1 MQRCPYLHEM
11 RERLLDQPRETLQL
25 ENMERANLLDN
36 RQSATES
43 HQVGTVVKLQ
53 GDGYHTSPAHQRTP
67 LVPHD
72 LGEDF
77 NLDFDDDFPID
88 ARRPKNANSPDYNVN
103 ELGDVGIIG
112 ALPYITDFF
121 RVGQLSGCGLLVYF
135 FHRLPVSFPIH
146 VHVIQCTATQL
157 LATRDA
163 VFTIVPVTDQC
174 NPFFAEPYTLM
185 TRHIGTHVHREK
197 DHPASKTETDTE
209 TETMG
214 GGEVKVATVD
224 VEGGDNM
231 ATLPVSRSHTAGS
244 TDSAEKNNAANK
256 EMELK
261 NVMPQPLQRTSL
273 FIVTSLVYAILLIV
287 VCIAYV
293 ISDVTTHRLPVL
305 YYETFFTY
313 LYGTSI
319 LFLLYVF
326 CFLLQE
332 SSCCNGGNGGS
343 KPKPQPKEKKAKKT
357 KNADPADSKDAK
369 GSKDSGKAGK
379 GAAYQEAPVDAEVAV
394 TPKNVRKRKTT
405 HSDLTHG
412 SFFLRVGAI
421 AFGLGAMIY
430 IGLEFGSFF
439 EIPFDSPCHHILIGV
454 NPLLQMIFT
463 FMQMYFIFMNARLN
477 IHRFKVIA
485 RFGLMHVVATNI
497 CVWIRTLVKESLL
510 EITIY
515 HQKREADPEASSI
528 AHSIRQHALRH
539 AGTVLRT
546 HTGPNSEFEVLDGE
560 DVLPKNVYKSDNVLS
575 KLVRN
580 TVDGISKSL
589 GMGGGGG
596 GDVTSS
602 TTSMPITTTSAT
614 MRAAYTTPG
623 YQWHSTTMAR
633 KLKKFITSTTAA
645 TSTMGSSSTTTS
657 TSTTSTASSMPSF
670 NSDLSSSTTTS
681 ETPFNS
687 LQRILSSAAPSLTPI
702 DVAAPTLPAAVDG
715 GATFATATASATATS
730 GVSSFLNNL
739 AASTPS
745 TSVSELTPASSTES
759 AVNIMNNL
767 FGPGMENS
775 FQTYSDISHEESNG
789 LVAFENFES
798 LDNIYPAA
806 LSSNIG
812 TLNST
817 ACGRIDIM
825 GTIVYD
831 SAPYLY
837 PFIIEYSLIGA
848 VVLYVMWKHIGR
860 YPGRMNDEDLEH
872 RLEVMLSRRAV
883 AMAQQA
889 RSGRVDCV
897 GSSKGLF
904 FGLLLLVGAL
914 ICLILFFV
922 LVRHQ
927 KFSLLAIYLADASH
941 CILMAFAILAIII
954 GFIRVKNLKFRCEEQ
969 SSLNDILLRISAFGL
984 FTYSVFSIIAGSLK
998 VLESEPSLLVTTTGG
1013 VAVFQVIL
1021 QLLFI
1026 ADVSRRRVHLPEH
1039 DRSKPGRQ
1047 IVTFLLICN
1056 VAMFAI
1062 YTFEA
1067 QKVFANPVQLEFY
1080 GFVPWSIIQRITLPL
1095 CIFHRFHSAVTL
1107 AEIWKTTYKARLE

>member
-1 MQRCPYLHEM
+1 
-11 RERLLDQPRETLQL
+11 
-25 ENMERANLLDN
+25 
-36 RQSATES
+36 
-43 HQVGTVVKLQ
+43 
-53 GDGYHTSPAHQRTP
+53 
-67 LVPHD
+67 
-72 LGEDF
+72 
-77 NLDFDDDFPID
+77 
-88 ARRPKNANSPDYNVN
+88 
-103 ELGDVGIIG
+103 
-112 ALPYITDFF
+112 
-121 RVGQLSGCGLLVYF
+121 
-135 FHRLPVSFPIH
+135 
-146 VHVIQCTATQL
+146 
-157 LATRDA
+157 
-163 VFTIVPVTDQC
+163 
-174 NPFFAEPYTLM
+174 
-185 TRHIGTHVHREK
+185 
-197 DHPASKTETDTE
+197 
-209 TETMG
+209 MG

-343 KPKPQPKEKKAKKT
+343 KPKPQPKEKKSKKT

-369 GSKDSGKAGK
+369 GSKDSGKAAK

-515 HQKREADPEASSI
+515 HQKREADPDASSI

-546 HTGPNSEFEVLDGE
+546 HAGPNSEFEVLDGE
-560 DVLPKNVYKSDNVLS
+560 DLLPKNVYKSDNVLS

-589 GMGGGGG
+589 GMGGSSS
-596 GDVTSS
+596 DVTSTALPS
-602 TTSMPITTTSAT
+602 TILPTTTT
-614 MRAAYTTPG
+614 TTTTTRLPYTTPG

-645 TSTMGSSSTTTS
+645 TSTVGSSSSSSSSSSTAFPSTISTSTMTTS
-657 TSTTSTASSMPSF
+657 TTIASNSPSSSIPFDLSTTSES
-670 NSDLSSSTTTS
+670 
-681 ETPFNS
+681 PFS
-687 LQRILSSAAPSLTPI
+687 GLQRILSSAASAASSSSSTPI
-702 DVAAPTLPAAVDG
+702 DVADSTLPAAANADG
-715 GATFATATASATATS
+715 GAGS
-730 GVSSFLNNL
+730 VSSFLNNL
-739 AASTPS
+739 AAASTPS
-745 TSVSELTPASSTES
+745 TAATAATATAAAAVSSSTEG

-775 FQTYSDISHEESNG
+775 FQTYSDLSHDEASAGGG
-789 LVAFENFES
+789 LVAFENLES
-798 LDNIYPAA
+798 LDSIYPAA

-927 KFSLLAIYLADASH
+927 QFSLLAIYLADASH

-969 SSLNDILLRISAFGL
+969 SNLNDILLRISAFGL

>member
-1 MQRCPYLHEM
+1 MQRCPYIHEM

-36 RQSATES
+36 RQSASES
-43 HQVGTVVKLQ
+43 NQLQ

-88 ARRPKNANSPDYNVN
+88 ARRPKNAND
-103 ELGDVGIIG
+103 
-112 ALPYITDFF
+112 
-121 RVGQLSGCGLLVYF
+121 
-135 FHRLPVSFPIH
+135 
-146 VHVIQCTATQL
+146 
-157 LATRDA
+157 
-163 VFTIVPVTDQC
+163 
-174 NPFFAEPYTLM
+174 
-185 TRHIGTHVHREK
+185 K
-197 DHPASKTETDTE
+197 HPAVLT
-209 TETMG
+209 
-214 GGEVKVATVD
+214 
-224 VEGGDNM
+224 
-231 ATLPVSRSHTAGS
+231 R
-244 TDSAEKNNAANK
+244 
-256 EMELK
+256 
-261 NVMPQPLQRTSL
+261 PQQRTSL

-313 LYGTSI
+313 LYGVSI

-343 KPKPQPKEKKAKKT
+343 KPKPQPKEKKSKKA

-369 GSKDSGKAGK
+369 GSKDSGKAAK

-515 HQKREADPEASSI
+515 HQKNEPEAGASSI

-546 HTGPNSEFEVLDGE
+546 HAGPNSEFEVLDGE
-560 DVLPKNVYKSDNVLS
+560 DILPKDVYKSDNVLS

-589 GMGGGGG
+589 GMGG
-596 GDVTSS
+596 DQAIAS
-602 TTSMPITTTSAT
+602 TTGGITTTT
-614 MRAAYTTPG
+614 TTTRAPFTTPN

-633 KLKKFITSTTAA
+633 KLKKFITSATTAA
-645 TSTMGSSSTTTS
+645 TTAAGSSST
-657 TSTTSTASSMPSF
+657 A
-670 NSDLSSSTTTS
+670 SSTTISPTISSTTIPSTTISSTTITS
-681 ETPFNS
+681 SPTFSPFSPSTTTTTTAAALNLETSGSESPFGG
-687 LQRILSSAAPSLTPI
+687 LQRILSSAAPPSL
-702 DVAAPTLPAAVDG
+702 APVDG
-715 GATFATATASATATS
+715 FGSASAATPTFGS
-730 GVSSFLNNL
+730 GSGSGLGANAGSFVDSFL
-739 AASTPS
+739 ASTLS
-745 TSVSELTPASSTES
+745 PASSTEGS
-759 AVNIMNNL
+759 ASIMNNL
-767 FGPGMENS
+767 FGQGPMENS
-775 FQTYSDISHEESNG
+775 FQTYTDLGHEEATG
-789 LVAFENFES
+789 LVSFENLES

-872 RLEVMLSRRAV
+872 RLGGMLSRRAV

-927 KFSLLAIYLADASH
+927 QFSLLAIYLADASH
-941 CILMAFAILAIII
+941 CILMAFAILAIIV

-969 SSLNDILLRISAFGL
+969 SNLNDILLRISAFGL

-1067 QKVFANPVQLEFY
+1067 QKVFANPVSRYVQLEFY

>member
-1 MQRCPYLHEM
+1 MQRCPYIHEM
-11 RERLLDQPRETLQL
+11 RERLLDQPRETPQL
-25 ENMERANLLDN
+25 ENMERATLLDN
-36 RQSATES
+36 RQSASES
-43 HQVGTVVKLQ
+43 NQLQ

-88 ARRPKNANSPDYNVN
+88 ARRPKNAKVCYTFKPNPNKFSFMPAKITVQGTYETNPITGPI
-103 ELGDVGIIG
+103 ELW
-112 ALPYITDFF
+112 
-121 RVGQLSGCGLLVYF
+121 
-135 FHRLPVSFPIH
+135 
-146 VHVIQCTATQL
+146 
-157 LATRDA
+157 
-163 VFTIVPVTDQC
+163 
-174 NPFFAEPYTLM
+174 
-185 TRHIGTHVHREK
+185 
-197 DHPASKTETDTE
+197 
-209 TETMG
+209 
-214 GGEVKVATVD
+214 
-224 VEGGDNM
+224 
-231 ATLPVSRSHTAGS
+231 
-244 TDSAEKNNAANK
+244 
-256 EMELK
+256 
-261 NVMPQPLQRTSL
+261 TSL

-313 LYGTSI
+313 LYGVSI

-343 KPKPQPKEKKAKKT
+343 KPKPQPKEKKSKKA
-357 KNADPADSKDAK
+357 KNADPADSKEAK
-369 GSKDSGKAGK
+369 GSKDSGKAAK
-379 GAAYQEAPVDAEVAV
+379 GAAYQHTMAKFLEAPVDAEVAV

-515 HQKREADPEASSI
+515 HQKHEPEAGASSI

-546 HTGPNSEFEVLDGE
+546 HAGPNSEFEVLDGE
-560 DVLPKNVYKSDNVLS
+560 DLLPKDGYKGDNVLS

-580 TVDGISKSL
+580 TVNGISKSL
-589 GMGGGGG
+589 GMGG
-596 GDVTSS
+596 DQVVTSS
-602 TTSMPITTTSAT
+602 TTTTT
-614 MRAAYTTPG
+614 RAPFTTPN

-633 KLKKFITSTTAA
+633 KLKKFITSATTAA
-645 TSTMGSSSTTTS
+645 TTAAGSSSS
-657 TSTTSTASSMPSF
+657 T
-670 NSDLSSSTTTS
+670 SSTTISPTTS
-681 ETPFNS
+681 STTIPPTTSSTTISPSTTFNPFSTTAALNLETSGSDSPFGG
-687 LQRILSSAAPSLTPI
+687 LQRVLSSVAPPSL
-702 DVAAPTLPAAVDG
+702 APVDG
-715 GATFATATASATATS
+715 FGSAATPTPVS
-730 GVSSFLNNL
+730 GPGSFVDSFL
-739 AASTPS
+739 ASTLS
-745 TSVSELTPASSTES
+745 PASSTEGS
-759 AVNIMNNL
+759 ASIMNNL
-767 FGPGMENS
+767 FGQGPMENS
-775 FQTYSDISHEESNG
+775 FQTYTDLGHEEATG
-789 LVAFENFES
+789 LVSFENLES

-927 KFSLLAIYLADASH
+927 QFSLLAIYLADASH

-969 SSLNDILLRISAFGL
+969 SNLNDILLRISAFGL

>member
-1 MQRCPYLHEM
+1 
-11 RERLLDQPRETLQL
+11 
-25 ENMERANLLDN
+25 
-36 RQSATES
+36 
-43 HQVGTVVKLQ
+43 
-53 GDGYHTSPAHQRTP
+53 
-67 LVPHD
+67 
-72 LGEDF
+72 
-77 NLDFDDDFPID
+77 
-88 ARRPKNANSPDYNVN
+88 
-103 ELGDVGIIG
+103 
-112 ALPYITDFF
+112 
-121 RVGQLSGCGLLVYF
+121 
-135 FHRLPVSFPIH
+135 
-146 VHVIQCTATQL
+146 
-157 LATRDA
+157 
-163 VFTIVPVTDQC
+163 
-174 NPFFAEPYTLM
+174 
-185 TRHIGTHVHREK
+185 
-197 DHPASKTETDTE
+197 
-209 TETMG
+209 MG

-343 KPKPQPKEKKAKKT
+343 KPKPQPKEKKSKKT

-463 FMQMYFIFMNARLN
+463 FMQMYFIFMNARTRPPFQLN

-515 HQKREADPEASSI
+515 HQKREADPDASSI

-546 HTGPNSEFEVLDGE
+546 HAGPNSEFEVLDGE
-560 DVLPKNVYKSDNVLS
+560 DLLPKNVYKSDNVLS

-589 GMGGGGG
+589 GMGGSSS
-596 GDVTSS
+596 DVTSTALPS
-602 TTSMPITTTSAT
+602 TILPTTTT
-614 MRAAYTTPG
+614 TTTTTRLPYTTPG

-645 TSTMGSSSTTTS
+645 TSTVGSSSSSSSSSSTAFPSTISTSTMTTS
-657 TSTTSTASSMPSF
+657 TTIASNSPSSSIPFDLSTTSES
-670 NSDLSSSTTTS
+670 
-681 ETPFNS
+681 PFS
-687 LQRILSSAAPSLTPI
+687 GLQRILSSAASAASSSSSTPI
-702 DVAAPTLPAAVDG
+702 DVADSTLPAAANADG
-715 GATFATATASATATS
+715 GAGAGS
-730 GVSSFLNNL
+730 VSSFLNNL
-739 AASTPS
+739 AAASTPS
-745 TSVSELTPASSTES
+745 TAATAATATAAAAVSSSTEG

-775 FQTYSDISHEESNG
+775 FQTYSDLSHDEASAGGG
-789 LVAFENFES
+789 LVAFENLES
-798 LDNIYPAA
+798 LDSIYPAA

-927 KFSLLAIYLADASH
+927 QFSLLAIYLADASH

-969 SSLNDILLRISAFGL
+969 SNLNDILLRISAFGL

-1067 QKVFANPVQLEFY
+1067 QKVFANPVSRYVQLEFY

>member
-43 HQVGTVVKLQ
+43 NQVGTVVKLQ

-88 ARRPKNANSPDYNVN
+88 ARRPKNANGNHPQVLTKPQKRVCYTFKPNPNKHSFMPAKITVQGTYQTNPITGPI
-103 ELGDVGIIG
+103 ELW
-112 ALPYITDFF
+112 
-121 RVGQLSGCGLLVYF
+121 
-135 FHRLPVSFPIH
+135 
-146 VHVIQCTATQL
+146 
-157 LATRDA
+157 
-163 VFTIVPVTDQC
+163 
-174 NPFFAEPYTLM
+174 
-185 TRHIGTHVHREK
+185 
-197 DHPASKTETDTE
+197 
-209 TETMG
+209 
-214 GGEVKVATVD
+214 
-224 VEGGDNM
+224 
-231 ATLPVSRSHTAGS
+231 
-244 TDSAEKNNAANK
+244 
-256 EMELK
+256 
-261 NVMPQPLQRTSL
+261 TSL

-343 KPKPQPKEKKAKKT
+343 KPKPPAKEKKSKKT

-515 HQKREADPEASSI
+515 HQKREADPDASSI

-546 HTGPNSEFEVLDGE
+546 HSGPNTEFEVLDGE

-589 GMGGGGG
+589 GMGG
-596 GDVTSS
+596 DITSTS
-602 TTSMPITTTSAT
+602 TTSTTTT
-614 MRAAYTTPG
+614 TTRAPYTTPG

-645 TSTMGSSSTTTS
+645 TSTIGSSSSSTSTASSTTTS
-657 TSTTSTASSMPSF
+657 TTTSTTGLPFGSAATAADAAS
-670 NSDLSSSTTTS
+670 TTS

-687 LQRILSSAAPSLTPI
+687 LERILSSVAPSSQSPV
-702 DVAAPTLPAAVDG
+702 DVSASTLPA
-715 GATFATATASATATS
+715 ATS
-730 GVSSFLNNL
+730 GVSSFIDNL
-739 AASTPS
+739 VSSSTAPSPTLGAST
-745 TSVSELTPASSTES
+745 TES

-775 FQTYSDISHEESNG
+775 FQTYSDLSHEESNG
-789 LVAFENFES
+789 LIAFENLES

-860 YPGRMNDEDLEH
+860 YPGRLNDEDLEH

-927 KFSLLAIYLADASH
+927 QFSLLAIYLADASH
-941 CILMAFAILAIII
+941 CILMAFAILAIIV

-969 SSLNDILLRISAFGL
+969 SNLNDILLRISAFGL

-1067 QKVFANPVQLEFY
+1067 QKVFANPVSRYVQLDFY

>member
-1 MQRCPYLHEM
+1 MQRCPYIHEM
-11 RERLLDQPRETLQL
+11 RERLLNEQNRESLPL
-25 ENMERANLLDN
+25 EQMERANLLDN
-36 RQSATES
+36 RQSAE
-43 HQVGTVVKLQ
+43 LQ
-53 GDGYHTSPAHQRTP
+53 QLNGDGYHTSPAHQRTP
-67 LVPHD
+67 LVPRD

-77 NLDFDDDFPID
+77 NLDFDDDFPIEV
-88 ARRPKNANSPDYNVN
+88 RRPKNA
-103 ELGDVGIIG
+103 
-112 ALPYITDFF
+112 
-121 RVGQLSGCGLLVYF
+121 
-135 FHRLPVSFPIH
+135 
-146 VHVIQCTATQL
+146 
-157 LATRDA
+157 
-163 VFTIVPVTDQC
+163 
-174 NPFFAEPYTLM
+174 
-185 TRHIGTHVHREK
+185 K
-197 DHPASKTETDTE
+197 
-209 TETMG
+209 
-214 GGEVKVATVD
+214 
-224 VEGGDNM
+224 
-231 ATLPVSRSHTAGS
+231 
-244 TDSAEKNNAANK
+244 
-256 EMELK
+256 
-261 NVMPQPLQRTSL
+261 TSL
-273 FIVTSLVYAILLIV
+273 FIVTSLVYAIILIV

-305 YYETFFTY
+305 YYESFFTY
-313 LYGTSI
+313 LYGVSI

-332 SSCCNGGNGGS
+332 SSCCNGGNNQ
-343 KPKPQPKEKKAKKT
+343 PKSPKKEKKSKK
-357 KNADPADSKDAK
+357 KEKDPADSKDAK
-369 GSKDSGKAGK
+369 GSKDSGKSGK
-379 GAAYQEAPVDAEVAV
+379 PSPYQDTQVDAEVAV
-394 TPKNVRKRKTT
+394 TPKNTRKRKTT

-510 EITIY
+510 EITLY
-515 HQKREADPEASSI
+515 HQKREADPNESSI
-528 AHSIRQHALRH
+528 GQSIRQHALRH

-546 HTGPNSEFEVLDGE
+546 HYGPNEEFEVLDGE
-560 DVLPKNVYKSDNVLS
+560 DLLPKNAYTTNGAIS
-575 KLVRN
+575 KMLAK
-580 TVDGISKSL
+580 TMDGISKTL
-589 GMGGGGG
+589 GMGSNEVA
-596 GDVTSS
+596 DMVSSS
-602 TTSMPITTTSAT
+602 TTTTTT
-614 MRAAYTTPG
+614 GRPMAAAFTTPS
-623 YQWHSTTMAR
+623 YQWQSTTVAR

-645 TSTMGSSSTTTS
+645 ATMGTTPSTTTTTS
-657 TSTTSTASSMPSF
+657 TTTTSTALPVTSRLATTTTTELPF
-670 NSDLSSSTTTS
+670 NSYQHLYTTTASPAAAAAMADHLTNGVVGTGETTDNSNMASSVASFFSSLISSTPSPITSTTT
-681 ETPFNS
+681 TN
-687 LQRILSSAAPSLTPI
+687 IPI
-702 DVAAPTLPAAVDG
+702 
-715 GATFATATASATATS
+715 TASTA
-730 GVSSFLNNL
+730 SSLAAKTTENSFGLINNL
-739 AASTPS
+739 
-745 TSVSELTPASSTES
+745 
-759 AVNIMNNL
+759 
-767 FGPGMENS
+767 MENS
-775 FQTYSDISHEESNG
+775 FQTFSGISHPEAASI
-789 LVAFENFES
+789 VTFENYEN

-806 LSSNIG
+806 LSSNVG

-860 YPGRMNDEDLEH
+860 YPGRMNDDDLEH

-883 AMAQQA
+883 VMAQQA

-927 KFSLLAIYLADASH
+927 QFSLLAIYLADASH
-941 CILMAFAILAIII
+941 CVLMVFAILAIII

-969 SSLNDILLRISAFGL
+969 SNLNDILLRISAFGL
-984 FTYSVFSIIAGSLK
+984 FTYSVFSVISGSLK
-998 VLESEPSLLVTTTGG
+998 VLEHEPSLLVTTTSA
-1013 VAVFQVIL
+1013 VAVLQVIL

-1062 YTFEA
+1062 YTFDA
-1067 QKVFANPVQLEFY
+1067 QKVYANPVQLDFY
-1080 GFVPWSIIQRITLPL
+1080 GFVPWAIIQRVTLPL

>member
-1 MQRCPYLHEM
+1 MQRCPYIHEM

-36 RQSATES
+36 RQSASES
-43 HQVGTVVKLQ
+43 NQVGTVVKLQ

-88 ARRPKNANSPDYNVN
+88 ARRPKNAND
-103 ELGDVGIIG
+103 
-112 ALPYITDFF
+112 
-121 RVGQLSGCGLLVYF
+121 
-135 FHRLPVSFPIH
+135 
-146 VHVIQCTATQL
+146 
-157 LATRDA
+157 
-163 VFTIVPVTDQC
+163 
-174 NPFFAEPYTLM
+174 
-185 TRHIGTHVHREK
+185 K
-197 DHPASKTETDTE
+197 HPAVLT
-209 TETMG
+209 
-214 GGEVKVATVD
+214 
-224 VEGGDNM
+224 
-231 ATLPVSRSHTAGS
+231 R
-244 TDSAEKNNAANK
+244 
-256 EMELK
+256 
-261 NVMPQPLQRTSL
+261 PQQRTSL

-313 LYGTSI
+313 LYGVSI

-332 SSCCNGGNGGS
+332 SSCCNGGNGSS
-343 KPKPQPKEKKAKKT
+343 KPKPQPKEKKSKKA

-369 GSKDSGKAGK
+369 GSKDSGKAAK
-379 GAAYQEAPVDAEVAV
+379 GAAYQHTLAKFLEAPVDAEVAV

-515 HQKREADPEASSI
+515 HQKNEPEAGASSI

-546 HTGPNSEFEVLDGE
+546 HAGPNSEFEVLDGE
-560 DVLPKNVYKSDNVLS
+560 DILPKDVYKSDNVLS

-589 GMGGGGG
+589 GMGG
-596 GDVTSS
+596 DQALASSTTSS
-602 TTSMPITTTSAT
+602 TTTTT
-614 MRAAYTTPG
+614 RAPFTTPN

-633 KLKKFITSTTAA
+633 KLKKFITSATTAA
-645 TSTMGSSSTTTS
+645 TTAAGSSSTGSSITTISPTTS
-657 TSTTSTASSMPSF
+657 STTIPSTTISSTTI
-670 NSDLSSSTTTS
+670 SSSTTFSPFSPSTTTAAALNLETS
-681 ETPFNS
+681 GSESPFGG
-687 LQRILSSAAPSLTPI
+687 LQRILSSAAPPSL
-702 DVAAPTLPAAVDG
+702 APVDG
-715 GATFATATASATATS
+715 FGSASAATPTS
-730 GVSSFLNNL
+730 GSGAGSFVDSFL
-739 AASTPS
+739 ASTLS
-745 TSVSELTPASSTES
+745 PASSTEGS
-759 AVNIMNNL
+759 ASIMNNL
-767 FGPGMENS
+767 FGQGPMENS
-775 FQTYSDISHEESNG
+775 FQTYTDLGHEEATG
-789 LVAFENFES
+789 LVSFENLES

-927 KFSLLAIYLADASH
+927 QFSLLAIYLADASH
-941 CILMAFAILAIII
+941 CILMAFAILAIIV

-969 SSLNDILLRISAFGL
+969 SNLNDILLRISAFGL

-1067 QKVFANPVQLEFY
+1067 QKVFANPVSRYVQLEFY

>member
-1 MQRCPYLHEM
+1 MQRCPYIHEM

-36 RQSATES
+36 RQSASES
-43 HQVGTVVKLQ
+43 NQVGTVVKLQ

-88 ARRPKNANSPDYNVN
+88 ARRPKNA
-103 ELGDVGIIG
+103 
-112 ALPYITDFF
+112 
-121 RVGQLSGCGLLVYF
+121 
-135 FHRLPVSFPIH
+135 
-146 VHVIQCTATQL
+146 
-157 LATRDA
+157 
-163 VFTIVPVTDQC
+163 
-174 NPFFAEPYTLM
+174 
-185 TRHIGTHVHREK
+185 K
-197 DHPASKTETDTE
+197 
-209 TETMG
+209 
-214 GGEVKVATVD
+214 
-224 VEGGDNM
+224 
-231 ATLPVSRSHTAGS
+231 
-244 TDSAEKNNAANK
+244 
-256 EMELK
+256 
-261 NVMPQPLQRTSL
+261 TSL

-313 LYGTSI
+313 LYGVSI

-343 KPKPQPKEKKAKKT
+343 KPKPQPKEKKSKKA

-369 GSKDSGKAGK
+369 GSKDSGKAAK

-515 HQKREADPEASSI
+515 HQKNEPEAGASSI

-546 HTGPNSEFEVLDGE
+546 HAGPNSEFEVLDGE
-560 DVLPKNVYKSDNVLS
+560 DILPKDVYKSDNVLS

-589 GMGGGGG
+589 GMGG
-596 GDVTSS
+596 DQAIAS
-602 TTSMPITTTSAT
+602 TTGGITTTT
-614 MRAAYTTPG
+614 TTTRAPFTTPN

-633 KLKKFITSTTAA
+633 KLKKFITSATTAA
-645 TSTMGSSSTTTS
+645 TTAAGSSST
-657 TSTTSTASSMPSF
+657 A
-670 NSDLSSSTTTS
+670 SSTTISPTISSTTIPSTTISSTTITS
-681 ETPFNS
+681 SPTFSPFSPSTTTTTTAAALNLETSGSESPFGG
-687 LQRILSSAAPSLTPI
+687 LQRILSSAAPPSL
-702 DVAAPTLPAAVDG
+702 APVDG
-715 GATFATATASATATS
+715 FGSASAATPTFGS
-730 GVSSFLNNL
+730 GSGSGLGANAGSFVDSFL
-739 AASTPS
+739 ASTLS
-745 TSVSELTPASSTES
+745 PASSTEGS
-759 AVNIMNNL
+759 ASIMNNL
-767 FGPGMENS
+767 FGQGPMENS
-775 FQTYSDISHEESNG
+775 FQTYTDLGHEEATG
-789 LVAFENFES
+789 LVSFENLES

-872 RLEVMLSRRAV
+872 RLGGMLSRRAV

-927 KFSLLAIYLADASH
+927 QFSLLAIYLADASH
-941 CILMAFAILAIII
+941 CILMAFAILAIIV

-969 SSLNDILLRISAFGL
+969 SNLNDILLRISAFGL

-1067 QKVFANPVQLEFY
+1067 QKVFANPVSRYVQLEFY

>member
-1 MQRCPYLHEM
+1 MQRCPYIHEM
-11 RERLLDQPRETLQL
+11 RERLLNEQPRESVPLQQ
-25 ENMERANLLDN
+25 MERANLLDN
-36 RQSATES
+36 RQSADS
-43 HQVGTVVKLQ
+43 NQLHA
-53 GDGYHTSPAHQRTP
+53 DGYHTSPAHQRTP
-67 LVPHD
+67 LVPRD

-88 ARRPKNANSPDYNVN
+88 ARRPKNAKNHSSN
-103 ELGDVGIIG
+103 
-112 ALPYITDFF
+112 ALDHVSIT
-121 RVGQLSGCGLLVYF
+121 S
-135 FHRLPVSFPIH
+135 
-146 VHVIQCTATQL
+146 
-157 LATRDA
+157 
-163 VFTIVPVTDQC
+163 
-174 NPFFAEPYTLM
+174 
-185 TRHIGTHVHREK
+185 
-197 DHPASKTETDTE
+197 
-209 TETMG
+209 
-214 GGEVKVATVD
+214 VK
-224 VEGGDNM
+224 
-231 ATLPVSRSHTAGS
+231 
-244 TDSAEKNNAANK
+244 
-256 EMELK
+256 
-261 NVMPQPLQRTSL
+261 RTSL
-273 FIVTSLVYAILLIV
+273 FIVTSLVYAIILIV

-313 LYGTSI
+313 LYGVSI

-332 SSCCNGGNGGS
+332 SSCCNGGS
-343 KPKPQPKEKKAKKT
+343 KPKPPPKEKKSKK
-357 KNADPADSKDAK
+357 KVPDPADSKDAK
-369 GSKDSGKAGK
+369 GSKDSGKSGK
-379 GAAYQEAPVDAEVAV
+379 PSPYQERYPVKKRDLVRQSLSLQDSQAEAEVAV
-394 TPKNVRKRKTT
+394 TTKNVRKRKTT
-405 HSDLTHG
+405 HSDPTHG

-421 AFGLGAMIY
+421 AFGLGGMIY

-510 EITIY
+510 EITLY
-515 HQKREADPEASSI
+515 HQRGEPDPEASSI
-528 AHSIRQHALRH
+528 AKSIRQHALRH

-546 HTGPNSEFEVLDGE
+546 HAGPNEEFEVLDGE
-560 DVLPKNVYKSDNVLS
+560 DLLPANAYKTDNVLS
-575 KLVRN
+575 KLVRK

-589 GMGGGGG
+589 GMGAAAGANANAAL
-596 GDVTSS
+596 TTLLTS
-602 TTSMPITTTSAT
+602 TTKPLTSTTTT
-614 MRAAYTTPG
+614 TTTTTTPRPFFTTPPS
-623 YQWHSTTMAR
+623 YQWQSTTMAR

-645 TSTMGSSSTTTS
+645 TTTTLGTTPTTPSTTTML
-657 TSTTSTASSMPSF
+657 ASSPI
-670 NSDLSSSTTTS
+670 TTTTTTTTTT
-681 ETPFNS
+681 EIPFRQHFEHS
-687 LQRILSSAAPSLTPI
+687 AFTTAAPSVATDYLTSTH
-702 DVAAPTLPAAVDG
+702 VSAADLAST
-715 GATFATATASATATS
+715 TAESMSTGFGTGIASFFS
-730 GVSSFLNNL
+730 NLVS
-739 AASTPS
+739 STPS
-745 TSVSELTPASSTES
+745 TAVTTSTPSTTTEN
-759 AVNIMNNL
+759 ALNVMTNL
-767 FGPGMENS
+767 LGPGMNN
-775 FQTYSDISHEESNG
+775 FQTYSEISHPESTGVVSFDN
-789 LVAFENFES
+789 LES

-817 ACGRIDIM
+817 ACGRVDIM

-831 SAPYLY
+831 SAPFLY

-883 AMAQQA
+883 AMAHQA

-927 KFSLLAIYLADASH
+927 QFSLLAIYLADASH
-941 CILMAFAILAIII
+941 CILMAFAVLAIII

-969 SSLNDILLRISAFGL
+969 SNLNDILLRISAFGL
-984 FTYSVFSIIAGSLK
+984 FTYSIFGVIAGSLK
-998 VLESEPSLLVTTTGG
+998 AFESEPNLLVMTTSG

-1067 QKVFANPVQLEFY
+1067 QKVFANPVSRYVQLDFY
-1080 GFVPWSIIQRITLPL
+1080 GFVPWSIIQRVTLPL
-1095 CIFHRFHSAVTL
+1095 CIFHRFHSAVAL

>member
-1 MQRCPYLHEM
+1 MQRCPYIHEM

-36 RQSATES
+36 RQSASES
-43 HQVGTVVKLQ
+43 NQLQ

-88 ARRPKNANSPDYNVN
+88 ARRPKNA
-103 ELGDVGIIG
+103 
-112 ALPYITDFF
+112 
-121 RVGQLSGCGLLVYF
+121 
-135 FHRLPVSFPIH
+135 
-146 VHVIQCTATQL
+146 
-157 LATRDA
+157 
-163 VFTIVPVTDQC
+163 
-174 NPFFAEPYTLM
+174 
-185 TRHIGTHVHREK
+185 K
-197 DHPASKTETDTE
+197 
-209 TETMG
+209 
-214 GGEVKVATVD
+214 
-224 VEGGDNM
+224 
-231 ATLPVSRSHTAGS
+231 
-244 TDSAEKNNAANK
+244 
-256 EMELK
+256 
-261 NVMPQPLQRTSL
+261 TSL

-313 LYGTSI
+313 LYGVSI

-343 KPKPQPKEKKAKKT
+343 KPKPQPKEKKSKKA

-369 GSKDSGKAGK
+369 GSKDSGKAAK

-515 HQKREADPEASSI
+515 HQKNEPEAGASSI

-546 HTGPNSEFEVLDGE
+546 HAGPNSEFEVLDGE
-560 DVLPKNVYKSDNVLS
+560 DILPKDVYKSDNVLS

-589 GMGGGGG
+589 GMGG
-596 GDVTSS
+596 DLTSTSS
-602 TTSMPITTTSAT
+602 TTSTTT
-614 MRAAYTTPG
+614 RAPFTTPN

-633 KLKKFITSTTAA
+633 KLKKFITSATTAA
-645 TSTMGSSSTTTS
+645 TTAAGGSGTTTTSSTTISPSTTTSTIDPSSSTTTTTTTFS
-657 TSTTSTASSMPSF
+657 PFSTTTATNNNLETSSGLQRL
-670 NSDLSSSTTTS
+670 LSSSAN
-681 ETPFNS
+681 P
-687 LQRILSSAAPSLTPI
+687 PSL
-702 DVAAPTLPAAVDG
+702 APVDG
-715 GATFATATASATATS
+715 FGSA
-730 GVSSFLNNL
+730 V
-739 AASTPS
+739 TP
-745 TSVSELTPASSTES
+745 TSVSGSGSFMDSFLSSTLSPASSTEGS
-759 AVNIMNNL
+759 ASIMNNL
-767 FGPGMENS
+767 FGQQGPMENS
-775 FQTYSDISHEESNG
+775 FQTYSDLGHEEVTG
-789 LVAFENFES
+789 LVSFENLES

-883 AMAQQA
+883 AMAQQQ

-927 KFSLLAIYLADASH
+927 QFSLLAIYLADASH
-941 CILMAFAILAIII
+941 CILMAFAILAIIV

-969 SSLNDILLRISAFGL
+969 SNLNDILLRISAFGL

>member
-1 MQRCPYLHEM
+1 M
-11 RERLLDQPRETLQL
+11 RERLLNEQNRESLPL
-25 ENMERANLLDN
+25 EQMERANLLDN
-36 RQSATES
+36 RQSAE
-43 HQVGTVVKLQ
+43 LQ
-53 GDGYHTSPAHQRTP
+53 QLHGDGYHTSPAHQRTP
-67 LVPHD
+67 LVPRD

-77 NLDFDDDFPID
+77 NLDFDDDFPIEV
-88 ARRPKNANSPDYNVN
+88 RRPKNANNNQERKSASTNLEHVSASP
-103 ELGDVGIIG
+103 
-112 ALPYITDFF
+112 
-121 RVGQLSGCGLLVYF
+121 
-135 FHRLPVSFPIH
+135 
-146 VHVIQCTATQL
+146 
-157 LATRDA
+157 
-163 VFTIVPVTDQC
+163 
-174 NPFFAEPYTLM
+174 
-185 TRHIGTHVHREK
+185 
-197 DHPASKTETDTE
+197 SK
-209 TETMG
+209 
-214 GGEVKVATVD
+214 
-224 VEGGDNM
+224 
-231 ATLPVSRSHTAGS
+231 
-244 TDSAEKNNAANK
+244 
-256 EMELK
+256 
-261 NVMPQPLQRTSL
+261 RTSL
-273 FIVTSLVYAILLIV
+273 FIVTSLVYAIILIV

-305 YYETFFTY
+305 YYESFFTY
-313 LYGTSI
+313 LYGVSI

-332 SSCCNGGNGGS
+332 SSCCNGGNNQ
-343 KPKPQPKEKKAKKT
+343 PKSPKKEKKSKKS
-357 KNADPADSKDAK
+357 KEKDPADSKDAK
-369 GSKDSGKAGK
+369 GTKDSGKSKASP
-379 GAAYQEAPVDAEVAV
+379 YQDSQADAEVAV
-394 TPKNVRKRKTT
+394 TPKNSRKRKTT

-510 EITIY
+510 EITLY
-515 HQKREADPEASSI
+515 HQRRDPDPNESSI
-528 AHSIRQHALRH
+528 GQSIRQHALRH

-546 HTGPNSEFEVLDGE
+546 HYGPNEEFEVLDGE
-560 DVLPKNVYKSDNVLS
+560 DLLPKDAYTTNGVLS
-575 KLVRN
+575 KMLAK
-580 TVDGISKSL
+580 TVDGISKTL
-589 GMGGGGG
+589 GMGSNEVA
-596 GDVTSS
+596 DPVTSTTTTTTTTTMRPAFTTPSYQWQS
-602 TTSMPITTTSAT
+602 TTV
-614 MRAAYTTPG
+614 
-623 YQWHSTTMAR
+623 AR

-645 TSTMGSSSTTTS
+645 ATMGTSSTTPSSTTS
-657 TSTTSTASSMPSF
+657 TST
-670 NSDLSSSTTTS
+670 STTTTTTALPATS
-681 ETPFNS
+681 PLATTTTTELPFNNFQQN
-687 LQRILSSAAPSLTPI
+687 LYSSTGSPLA
-702 DVAAPTLPAAVDG
+702 AAVEHL
-715 GATFATATASATATS
+715 ASSPSTTTTAETTASGFDTS
-730 GVSSFLNNL
+730 SVASSVASFFSSLMS
-739 AASTPS
+739 STPS
-745 TSVSELTPASSTES
+745 SPITSTTTTTNIPISTTTTVSSLADKTTES
-759 AVNIMNNL
+759 SLGFINNL
-767 FGPGMENS
+767 MENS
-775 FQTYSDISHEESNG
+775 YQTFSGISHPEAASI
-789 LVAFENFES
+789 VTFENFEN

-806 LSSNIG
+806 LSSNVG

-817 ACGRIDIM
+817 ACGRVDIM

-860 YPGRMNDEDLEH
+860 YPGRMNDDDLEH

-927 KFSLLAIYLADASH
+927 QFSLLAIYLADASH
-941 CILMAFAILAIII
+941 CILMVFAILAIII

-969 SSLNDILLRISAFGL
+969 SNLNDILLRISAFGL
-984 FTYSVFSIIAGSLK
+984 FTYSVFSVISGSLK
-998 VLESEPSLLVTTTGG
+998 VLEHEPSLLVTTTSA
-1013 VAVFQVIL
+1013 VAVLQVIL

-1062 YTFEA
+1062 YTFDA
-1067 QKVFANPVQLEFY
+1067 QKVYANPVQLDFY
-1080 GFVPWSIIQRITLPL
+1080 GYVPWAIIQRVTLPL

>member
-1 MQRCPYLHEM
+1 MQRCPYIHEM
-11 RERLLDQPRETLQL
+11 RERLLDQPRETPQL
-25 ENMERANLLDN
+25 ENMERATLLDN
-36 RQSATES
+36 RQSASES
-43 HQVGTVVKLQ
+43 NQLQ

-88 ARRPKNANSPDYNVN
+88 ARRPKNAKVCYTFKPNPNKFSFMPAKITVQGTYETNPITGPI
-103 ELGDVGIIG
+103 ELW
-112 ALPYITDFF
+112 
-121 RVGQLSGCGLLVYF
+121 
-135 FHRLPVSFPIH
+135 
-146 VHVIQCTATQL
+146 
-157 LATRDA
+157 
-163 VFTIVPVTDQC
+163 
-174 NPFFAEPYTLM
+174 
-185 TRHIGTHVHREK
+185 
-197 DHPASKTETDTE
+197 
-209 TETMG
+209 
-214 GGEVKVATVD
+214 
-224 VEGGDNM
+224 
-231 ATLPVSRSHTAGS
+231 
-244 TDSAEKNNAANK
+244 
-256 EMELK
+256 
-261 NVMPQPLQRTSL
+261 TSL

-313 LYGTSI
+313 LYGVSI

-343 KPKPQPKEKKAKKT
+343 KPKPQPKEKKSKKA
-357 KNADPADSKDAK
+357 KNADPADSKEAK
-369 GSKDSGKAGK
+369 GSKDSGKAAK
-379 GAAYQEAPVDAEVAV
+379 GAAYQHTMAKFLEAPVDAEVAV

-515 HQKREADPEASSI
+515 HQKHEPEAGASSI

-546 HTGPNSEFEVLDGE
+546 HAGPNSEFEVLDGE
-560 DVLPKNVYKSDNVLS
+560 DLLPKDGYKGDNVLS

-580 TVDGISKSL
+580 TVNGISKSL
-589 GMGGGGG
+589 GMGG
-596 GDVTSS
+596 DQVVAS
-602 TTSMPITTTSAT
+602 TTTTTT
-614 MRAAYTTPG
+614 RAPFTTPN

-633 KLKKFITSTTAA
+633 KLKKFITSATTAA
-645 TSTMGSSSTTTS
+645 TTAAGSSSS
-657 TSTTSTASSMPSF
+657 T
-670 NSDLSSSTTTS
+670 SSTTISPTTS
-681 ETPFNS
+681 STTIPPTTSSTTISPSTTFNPFSTTAALNLETSGSDSPFGG
-687 LQRILSSAAPSLTPI
+687 LQRVLSSAAPPSL
-702 DVAAPTLPAAVDG
+702 APVDG
-715 GATFATATASATATS
+715 FGSAATPTPVS
-730 GVSSFLNNL
+730 GPGSFVDSFL
-739 AASTPS
+739 ASTLS
-745 TSVSELTPASSTES
+745 PASSTEGS
-759 AVNIMNNL
+759 ASIMNNL
-767 FGPGMENS
+767 FGQGPMENS
-775 FQTYSDISHEESNG
+775 FQTYTDLGHEEATG
-789 LVAFENFES
+789 LVSFENLES

-927 KFSLLAIYLADASH
+927 QFSLLAIYLADASH
-941 CILMAFAILAIII
+941 CILMAFAILAIIV

-969 SSLNDILLRISAFGL
+969 SNLNDILLRISAFGL

>member
-1 MQRCPYLHEM
+1 MQRCPYIHEM
-11 RERLLDQPRETLQL
+11 RERLLNDQNRESLPL
-25 ENMERANLLDN
+25 EQMERANLLDN
-36 RQSATES
+36 RQSAELQ
-43 HQVGTVVKLQ
+43 QVGTIVKLHA
-53 GDGYHTSPAHQRTP
+53 DGYHTSPAHQRTP
-67 LVPHD
+67 LVPRD

-88 ARRPKNANSPDYNVN
+88 AKRPKNA
-103 ELGDVGIIG
+103 
-112 ALPYITDFF
+112 
-121 RVGQLSGCGLLVYF
+121 
-135 FHRLPVSFPIH
+135 
-146 VHVIQCTATQL
+146 
-157 LATRDA
+157 
-163 VFTIVPVTDQC
+163 
-174 NPFFAEPYTLM
+174 
-185 TRHIGTHVHREK
+185 K
-197 DHPASKTETDTE
+197 
-209 TETMG
+209 
-214 GGEVKVATVD
+214 
-224 VEGGDNM
+224 
-231 ATLPVSRSHTAGS
+231 
-244 TDSAEKNNAANK
+244 
-256 EMELK
+256 
-261 NVMPQPLQRTSL
+261 TSL
-273 FIVTSLVYAILLIV
+273 FIVTSLVYAIILIV

-305 YYETFFTY
+305 YYESFFTY
-313 LYGTSI
+313 LYGVSI

-332 SSCCNGGNGGS
+332 SSCCNGGNNQ
-343 KPKPQPKEKKAKKT
+343 PKSPKKEKKSKKD
-357 KNADPADSKDAK
+357 KDPADSKDAK
-369 GSKDSGKAGK
+369 GTKDSGKGGK
-379 GAAYQEAPVDAEVAV
+379 PSPYQDSQVEAEVAV

-463 FMQMYFIFMNARLN
+463 FMQMYFIFMNARTRPPFQLN

-510 EITIY
+510 EITLY
-515 HQKREADPEASSI
+515 HQKRDNDPNDSAISQ
-528 AHSIRQHALRH
+528 SIRQHALRH

-546 HTGPNSEFEVLDGE
+546 HNGPNEEFEVLDGE
-560 DVLPKNVYKSDNVLS
+560 DLLPVNAYKTDNVLS
-575 KLVRN
+575 KLVRK
-580 TVDGISKSL
+580 TVDGISKTL
-589 GMGGGGG
+589 GYGSNEVADLAATTLNTMTT
-596 GDVTSS
+596 TSS
-602 TTSMPITTTSAT
+602 TTSTTT
-614 MRAAYTTPG
+614 RAPYTTPS
-623 YQWHSTTMAR
+623 YQWQSTTMAR

-645 TSTMGSSSTTTS
+645 TMGTSSSTTTTTPATTTTS
-657 TSTTSTASSMPSF
+657 STTMPSTTPLTTTTTTELPY
-670 NSDLSSSTTTS
+670 NTYQNLYSSAAPLTGESLLSSSTAADTTS
-681 ETPFNS
+681 SFDSSS
-687 LQRILSSAAPSLTPI
+687 LASS
-702 DVAAPTLPAAVDG
+702 V
-715 GATFATATASATATS
+715 ATF
-730 GVSSFLNNL
+730 FNNL
-739 AASTPS
+739 ISSTPS
-745 TSVSELTPASSTES
+745 PTTITTTTAATTTTTIAAKTTENS
-759 AVNIMNNL
+759 LNLINNL
-767 FGPGMENS
+767 MENS
-775 FQTYSDISHEESNG
+775 FQTYSGISHPESSSIMS
-789 LVAFENFES
+789 FENYEN

-806 LSSNIG
+806 LSSNVG
-812 TLNST
+812 TLNSS

-860 YPGRMNDEDLEH
+860 YPGRLSDDDLEH

-904 FGLLLLVGAL
+904 FGLLLLVGAM
-914 ICLILFFV
+914 ISLILFFV

-927 KFSLLAIYLADASH
+927 QFSLLAIYLADASH
-941 CILMAFAILAIII
+941 CILMVFAILAIII

-969 SSLNDILLRISAFGL
+969 SNLNDILLRISAFGL
-984 FTYSVFSIIAGSLK
+984 FTYSVFSVISGSLK
-998 VLESEPSLLVTTTGG
+998 VLESEPSLLVTTTSG

-1067 QKVFANPVQLEFY
+1067 QKVFANPVSRYVQLDFY
-1080 GFVPWSIIQRITLPL
+1080 GFVPWAIIQRVTLPL

>member
-1 MQRCPYLHEM
+1 MQRCPYIHEM

-36 RQSATES
+36 RQSASES
-43 HQVGTVVKLQ
+43 NQVGTVVKLQ

-88 ARRPKNANSPDYNVN
+88 ARRPKNA
-103 ELGDVGIIG
+103 
-112 ALPYITDFF
+112 
-121 RVGQLSGCGLLVYF
+121 
-135 FHRLPVSFPIH
+135 
-146 VHVIQCTATQL
+146 
-157 LATRDA
+157 
-163 VFTIVPVTDQC
+163 
-174 NPFFAEPYTLM
+174 
-185 TRHIGTHVHREK
+185 K
-197 DHPASKTETDTE
+197 
-209 TETMG
+209 
-214 GGEVKVATVD
+214 
-224 VEGGDNM
+224 
-231 ATLPVSRSHTAGS
+231 
-244 TDSAEKNNAANK
+244 
-256 EMELK
+256 
-261 NVMPQPLQRTSL
+261 TSL

-313 LYGTSI
+313 LYGVSI

-343 KPKPQPKEKKAKKT
+343 KPKPQPKEKKSKKA

-369 GSKDSGKAGK
+369 GSKDSGKAAK
-379 GAAYQEAPVDAEVAV
+379 GAAYQHTLAKFLEAPVDAEVAV

-515 HQKREADPEASSI
+515 HQKNEPEAGASSI

-546 HTGPNSEFEVLDGE
+546 HAGPNSEFEVLDGE
-560 DVLPKNVYKSDNVLS
+560 DLLPKDVYKSDNVLS

-589 GMGGGGG
+589 GMGG
-596 GDVTSS
+596 DQALASSTTSS
-602 TTSMPITTTSAT
+602 TTTTT
-614 MRAAYTTPG
+614 RAPFTTPN

-633 KLKKFITSTTAA
+633 KLKKFITSATTAA
-645 TSTMGSSSTTTS
+645 TTAAGSSSTGSSTTTISPTTS
-657 TSTTSTASSMPSF
+657 STTIPSTTISSTTI
-670 NSDLSSSTTTS
+670 SSSTTFSPFSPSTTTTTAAALNLETS
-681 ETPFNS
+681 GSESPFGG
-687 LQRILSSAAPSLTPI
+687 LQRILSSAAPPSL
-702 DVAAPTLPAAVDG
+702 APVDG
-715 GATFATATASATATS
+715 FGSASAATPTS
-730 GVSSFLNNL
+730 GSGAGSFVDSFL
-739 AASTPS
+739 ASTLS
-745 TSVSELTPASSTES
+745 PASSTEGS
-759 AVNIMNNL
+759 ASIMNNL
-767 FGPGMENS
+767 FGQGPMENS
-775 FQTYSDISHEESNG
+775 FQTYTDLGHEEATG
-789 LVAFENFES
+789 LVSFENLES

-927 KFSLLAIYLADASH
+927 QFSLLAIYLADASH
-941 CILMAFAILAIII
+941 CILMAFAILAIIV

-969 SSLNDILLRISAFGL
+969 SNLNDILLRISAFGL

-1067 QKVFANPVQLEFY
+1067 QKVFANPVSRYVQLEFY

>member
-1 MQRCPYLHEM
+1 MQRCPYIHEM

-36 RQSATES
+36 RQSASES
-43 HQVGTVVKLQ
+43 NQVGTVVKLQ

-88 ARRPKNANSPDYNVN
+88 ARRPKNA
-103 ELGDVGIIG
+103 
-112 ALPYITDFF
+112 
-121 RVGQLSGCGLLVYF
+121 
-135 FHRLPVSFPIH
+135 
-146 VHVIQCTATQL
+146 
-157 LATRDA
+157 
-163 VFTIVPVTDQC
+163 
-174 NPFFAEPYTLM
+174 
-185 TRHIGTHVHREK
+185 K
-197 DHPASKTETDTE
+197 
-209 TETMG
+209 
-214 GGEVKVATVD
+214 
-224 VEGGDNM
+224 
-231 ATLPVSRSHTAGS
+231 
-244 TDSAEKNNAANK
+244 
-256 EMELK
+256 
-261 NVMPQPLQRTSL
+261 TSL

-313 LYGTSI
+313 LYGVSI

-343 KPKPQPKEKKAKKT
+343 KPKPQPKEKKSKKA

-369 GSKDSGKAGK
+369 GSKDSGKAAK
-379 GAAYQEAPVDAEVAV
+379 GAAYQHTLAKFLEAPVDAEVAV

-515 HQKREADPEASSI
+515 HQKNEPEAGASSI

-546 HTGPNSEFEVLDGE
+546 HAGPNSEFEVLDGE
-560 DVLPKNVYKSDNVLS
+560 DILPKDVYKSDNVLS

-589 GMGGGGG
+589 GMGG
-596 GDVTSS
+596 DQALASSTTSS
-602 TTSMPITTTSAT
+602 TTTTT
-614 MRAAYTTPG
+614 RAPFTTPN

-633 KLKKFITSTTAA
+633 KLKKFITSATTAA
-645 TSTMGSSSTTTS
+645 TTAAGSSSTGSSTTTISPTTS
-657 TSTTSTASSMPSF
+657 STTIPSTTISSTTI
-670 NSDLSSSTTTS
+670 SSSTTFSPFSPSTTTTTAAALNLETS
-681 ETPFNS
+681 GSESPFGG
-687 LQRILSSAAPSLTPI
+687 LQRILSSAAPPSL
-702 DVAAPTLPAAVDG
+702 APVDG
-715 GATFATATASATATS
+715 FGSASAATPTS
-730 GVSSFLNNL
+730 GSGAGSFVDSFL
-739 AASTPS
+739 ASTLS
-745 TSVSELTPASSTES
+745 PASSTEGS
-759 AVNIMNNL
+759 ASIMNNL
-767 FGPGMENS
+767 FGQGPMENS
-775 FQTYSDISHEESNG
+775 FQTYTDLGHEEATG
-789 LVAFENFES
+789 LVSFENLES

-927 KFSLLAIYLADASH
+927 QFSLLAIYLADASH
-941 CILMAFAILAIII
+941 CILMAFAILAIIV

-969 SSLNDILLRISAFGL
+969 SNLNDILLRISAFGL

>member
-88 ARRPKNANSPDYNVN
+88 ARRPKNANGN
-103 ELGDVGIIG
+103 
-112 ALPYITDFF
+112 
-121 RVGQLSGCGLLVYF
+121 
-135 FHRLPVSFPIH
+135 
-146 VHVIQCTATQL
+146 
-157 LATRDA
+157 
-163 VFTIVPVTDQC
+163 
-174 NPFFAEPYTLM
+174 
-185 TRHIGTHVHREK
+185 
-197 DHPASKTETDTE
+197 HPTVLTKPQKSKTETDTE

-602 TTSMPITTTSAT
+602 TTSMPMTTTSAT

-715 GATFATATASATATS
+715 GATFATASATATS

-745 TSVSELTPASSTES
+745 TSVSELTPASSTER

>member
-1 MQRCPYLHEM
+1 MQRCPYIHEM

-36 RQSATES
+36 RQSASES
-43 HQVGTVVKLQ
+43 NQLQ

-88 ARRPKNANSPDYNVN
+88 ARRPKNAND
-103 ELGDVGIIG
+103 
-112 ALPYITDFF
+112 
-121 RVGQLSGCGLLVYF
+121 
-135 FHRLPVSFPIH
+135 
-146 VHVIQCTATQL
+146 
-157 LATRDA
+157 
-163 VFTIVPVTDQC
+163 
-174 NPFFAEPYTLM
+174 
-185 TRHIGTHVHREK
+185 K
-197 DHPASKTETDTE
+197 HPAVLT
-209 TETMG
+209 
-214 GGEVKVATVD
+214 
-224 VEGGDNM
+224 
-231 ATLPVSRSHTAGS
+231 R
-244 TDSAEKNNAANK
+244 
-256 EMELK
+256 
-261 NVMPQPLQRTSL
+261 PQQRTSL

-313 LYGTSI
+313 LYGVSI

-343 KPKPQPKEKKAKKT
+343 KPKPQPKEKKSKKA

-369 GSKDSGKAGK
+369 GSKDSGKAAK
-379 GAAYQEAPVDAEVAV
+379 GAAYQHTLAKFLEAPVDAEVAV

-515 HQKREADPEASSI
+515 HQKNEPEAGASSI

-546 HTGPNSEFEVLDGE
+546 HAGPNSEFEVLDGE
-560 DVLPKNVYKSDNVLS
+560 DILPKDVYKSDNVLS

-589 GMGGGGG
+589 GMGG
-596 GDVTSS
+596 DQALASSTTSS
-602 TTSMPITTTSAT
+602 TTTTT
-614 MRAAYTTPG
+614 RAPFTTPN

-633 KLKKFITSTTAA
+633 KLKKFITSATTAA
-645 TSTMGSSSTTTS
+645 TTAAGSSSTGSSTTTISPTTS
-657 TSTTSTASSMPSF
+657 STTIPSTTISSTTI
-670 NSDLSSSTTTS
+670 SSSTTFSPFSPSTTTTTAAALNLETS
-681 ETPFNS
+681 GSESPFGG
-687 LQRILSSAAPSLTPI
+687 LQRILSSAAPPSL
-702 DVAAPTLPAAVDG
+702 APVDG
-715 GATFATATASATATS
+715 FGSASAATPTS
-730 GVSSFLNNL
+730 GSGAGSFVDSFL
-739 AASTPS
+739 ASTLS
-745 TSVSELTPASSTES
+745 PASSTEGS
-759 AVNIMNNL
+759 ASIMNNL
-767 FGPGMENS
+767 FGQGPMENS
-775 FQTYSDISHEESNG
+775 FQTYTDLGHEEATG
-789 LVAFENFES
+789 LVSFENLES

-927 KFSLLAIYLADASH
+927 QFSLLAIYLADASH
-941 CILMAFAILAIII
+941 CILMAFAILAIIV

-969 SSLNDILLRISAFGL
+969 SNLNDILLRISAFGL

>member
-1 MQRCPYLHEM
+1 MQRCPYIHEM

-36 RQSATES
+36 RQSASES
-43 HQVGTVVKLQ
+43 NQLQ

-88 ARRPKNANSPDYNVN
+88 ARRPKNAKVCYTFKPNPNKYSFMPAKITVQGTYETNPITGPI
-103 ELGDVGIIG
+103 ELW
-112 ALPYITDFF
+112 
-121 RVGQLSGCGLLVYF
+121 
-135 FHRLPVSFPIH
+135 
-146 VHVIQCTATQL
+146 
-157 LATRDA
+157 
-163 VFTIVPVTDQC
+163 
-174 NPFFAEPYTLM
+174 
-185 TRHIGTHVHREK
+185 
-197 DHPASKTETDTE
+197 
-209 TETMG
+209 
-214 GGEVKVATVD
+214 
-224 VEGGDNM
+224 
-231 ATLPVSRSHTAGS
+231 
-244 TDSAEKNNAANK
+244 
-256 EMELK
+256 
-261 NVMPQPLQRTSL
+261 TSL

-313 LYGTSI
+313 LYGVSI

-343 KPKPQPKEKKAKKT
+343 KPKPQPKEKKSKKA

-369 GSKDSGKAGK
+369 GSKDSGKAAK
-379 GAAYQEAPVDAEVAV
+379 GAAYQHSLAKFLEAPVDAEVAV

-515 HQKREADPEASSI
+515 HQKNEPEAGASSI

-546 HTGPNSEFEVLDGE
+546 HAGPNSEFEVLDGE
-560 DVLPKNVYKSDNVLS
+560 DILPKDVYKSDNVLS

-589 GMGGGGG
+589 GMGGEQ
-596 GDVTSS
+596 VLAS
-602 TTSMPITTTSAT
+602 TTSTTTT
-614 MRAAYTTPG
+614 TTRAPGFTTPG

-633 KLKKFITSTTAA
+633 KLKKFITSATTAA
-645 TSTMGSSSTTTS
+645 TTAAGSSSSTSSTTISPSSTASSTTIPPTTTS
-657 TSTTSTASSMPSF
+657 TAIP
-670 NSDLSSSTTTS
+670 LSSTTFSPFSPTTTAALNLETS
-681 ETPFNS
+681 GSESPFGG
-687 LQRILSSAAPSLTPI
+687 LQRILSSAAPPSL
-702 DVAAPTLPAAVDG
+702 APVDG
-715 GATFATATASATATS
+715 FGSAATPVPVSGSAA
-730 GVSSFLNNL
+730 GSFVDNFL
-739 AASTPS
+739 ASTLS
-745 TSVSELTPASSTES
+745 PASSTEGS
-759 AVNIMNNL
+759 ASIMNNL
-767 FGPGMENS
+767 FGQGPMENS
-775 FQTYSDISHEESNG
+775 FQTYTDLGHEEATG
-789 LVAFENFES
+789 LVSFENFES
-798 LDNIYPAA
+798 LDSIYPAA

-927 KFSLLAIYLADASH
+927 QFSLLAIYLADASH
-941 CILMAFAILAIII
+941 CILMAFAILAIIV

-969 SSLNDILLRISAFGL
+969 SNLNDILLRISAFGL

>member
-1 MQRCPYLHEM
+1 MQRCPYIHEM
-11 RERLLDQPRETLQL
+11 RERLLNEQNRESLPL
-25 ENMERANLLDN
+25 EQMERANLLDN
-36 RQSATES
+36 RQSAE
-43 HQVGTVVKLQ
+43 LQ
-53 GDGYHTSPAHQRTP
+53 QLNGDGYHTSPAHQRTP
-67 LVPHD
+67 LVPRD

-77 NLDFDDDFPID
+77 NLDFDDDFPIEV
-88 ARRPKNANSPDYNVN
+88 RRPKNAKVVYSLKPNSNNRSYLPANITVHGTYHTNIITGPI
-103 ELGDVGIIG
+103 ELW
-112 ALPYITDFF
+112 
-121 RVGQLSGCGLLVYF
+121 
-135 FHRLPVSFPIH
+135 
-146 VHVIQCTATQL
+146 
-157 LATRDA
+157 
-163 VFTIVPVTDQC
+163 
-174 NPFFAEPYTLM
+174 
-185 TRHIGTHVHREK
+185 
-197 DHPASKTETDTE
+197 
-209 TETMG
+209 
-214 GGEVKVATVD
+214 
-224 VEGGDNM
+224 
-231 ATLPVSRSHTAGS
+231 
-244 TDSAEKNNAANK
+244 
-256 EMELK
+256 
-261 NVMPQPLQRTSL
+261 TSL
-273 FIVTSLVYAILLIV
+273 FIVTSLVYAIILIV

-305 YYETFFTY
+305 YYESFFTY
-313 LYGTSI
+313 LYGVSI

-332 SSCCNGGNGGS
+332 SSCCNGGNNQ
-343 KPKPQPKEKKAKKT
+343 PKSPKKEKKSKK
-357 KNADPADSKDAK
+357 KEKDPADSKDAK
-369 GSKDSGKAGK
+369 GSKDSGKSGK
-379 GAAYQEAPVDAEVAV
+379 PSPYQISGCCKILAIFVYIVILIALLFHFILVFHWTISMVVFLVLCILHYLLIPKVFHTDTQVDAEVAV
-394 TPKNVRKRKTT
+394 TPKNTRKRKTT

-510 EITIY
+510 EITLY
-515 HQKREADPEASSI
+515 HQKREADPNESSI
-528 AHSIRQHALRH
+528 GQSIRQHALRH

-546 HTGPNSEFEVLDGE
+546 HYGPNEEFEVLDGE
-560 DVLPKNVYKSDNVLS
+560 DLLPKNAYTTNGAIS
-575 KLVRN
+575 KMLAK
-580 TVDGISKSL
+580 TMDGISKTL
-589 GMGGGGG
+589 GMGSNEVA
-596 GDVTSS
+596 DMVSSS
-602 TTSMPITTTSAT
+602 TTTTTT
-614 MRAAYTTPG
+614 GRPMAAAFTTPS
-623 YQWHSTTMAR
+623 YQWQSTTVAR

-645 TSTMGSSSTTTS
+645 ATMGTTPSTTTTTS
-657 TSTTSTASSMPSF
+657 TTTTSTALPVTSRLATTTTTELPF
-670 NSDLSSSTTTS
+670 NSYQHLYTTTASPAAAAAMADHLTNGVVGTGETTDNSNMASSVASFFSSLISSTPSPITSTTT
-681 ETPFNS
+681 TN
-687 LQRILSSAAPSLTPI
+687 IPI
-702 DVAAPTLPAAVDG
+702 
-715 GATFATATASATATS
+715 TASTA
-730 GVSSFLNNL
+730 SSLAAKTTENSFGLINNL
-739 AASTPS
+739 
-745 TSVSELTPASSTES
+745 
-759 AVNIMNNL
+759 
-767 FGPGMENS
+767 MENS
-775 FQTYSDISHEESNG
+775 FQTFSGISHPEAASI
-789 LVAFENFES
+789 VTFENYEN

-806 LSSNIG
+806 LSSNVG

-860 YPGRMNDEDLEH
+860 YPGRMNDDDLEH

-883 AMAQQA
+883 VMAQQA

-927 KFSLLAIYLADASH
+927 QFSLLAIYLADASH
-941 CILMAFAILAIII
+941 CVLMVFAILAIII

-969 SSLNDILLRISAFGL
+969 SNLNDILLRISAFGL
-984 FTYSVFSIIAGSLK
+984 FTYSVFSVISGSLK
-998 VLESEPSLLVTTTGG
+998 VLEHEPSLLVTTTSA
-1013 VAVFQVIL
+1013 VAVLQVIL

-1062 YTFEA
+1062 YTFDA
-1067 QKVFANPVQLEFY
+1067 QKVYANPVQLDFY
-1080 GFVPWSIIQRITLPL
+1080 GFVPWAIIQRVTLPL

>member
-1 MQRCPYLHEM
+1 MQRCPYIHEM

-36 RQSATES
+36 RQSASES
-43 HQVGTVVKLQ
+43 NQVGTVVKLQ

-88 ARRPKNANSPDYNVN
+88 ARRPKNAND
-103 ELGDVGIIG
+103 
-112 ALPYITDFF
+112 
-121 RVGQLSGCGLLVYF
+121 
-135 FHRLPVSFPIH
+135 
-146 VHVIQCTATQL
+146 
-157 LATRDA
+157 
-163 VFTIVPVTDQC
+163 
-174 NPFFAEPYTLM
+174 
-185 TRHIGTHVHREK
+185 K
-197 DHPASKTETDTE
+197 HPAVLT
-209 TETMG
+209 
-214 GGEVKVATVD
+214 
-224 VEGGDNM
+224 
-231 ATLPVSRSHTAGS
+231 R
-244 TDSAEKNNAANK
+244 
-256 EMELK
+256 
-261 NVMPQPLQRTSL
+261 PQQRTSL

-313 LYGTSI
+313 LYGVSI

-343 KPKPQPKEKKAKKT
+343 KPKPQPKEKKSKKA

-369 GSKDSGKAGK
+369 GSKDSGKAAK
-379 GAAYQEAPVDAEVAV
+379 GAAYQHTLAKFLEAPVDAEVAV

-515 HQKREADPEASSI
+515 HQKNEPEAGASSI

-546 HTGPNSEFEVLDGE
+546 HAGPNSEFEVLDGE
-560 DVLPKNVYKSDNVLS
+560 DILPKDVYKSDNVLS

-589 GMGGGGG
+589 GMGG
-596 GDVTSS
+596 DQALASSTTSS
-602 TTSMPITTTSAT
+602 TTTTT
-614 MRAAYTTPG
+614 RAPFTTPN

-633 KLKKFITSTTAA
+633 KLKKFITSATTAA
-645 TSTMGSSSTTTS
+645 TTAAGSSSTGSSTTTISPTTS
-657 TSTTSTASSMPSF
+657 STTIPSTTISSTTI
-670 NSDLSSSTTTS
+670 SSSTTFSPFSPSTTTTTAAALNLETS
-681 ETPFNS
+681 GSESPFGG
-687 LQRILSSAAPSLTPI
+687 LQRILSSAAPPSL
-702 DVAAPTLPAAVDG
+702 APVDG
-715 GATFATATASATATS
+715 FGSASAATPTS
-730 GVSSFLNNL
+730 GSGAGSFVDSFL
-739 AASTPS
+739 ASTLS
-745 TSVSELTPASSTES
+745 PASSTEGS
-759 AVNIMNNL
+759 ASIMNNL
-767 FGPGMENS
+767 FGQGPMENS
-775 FQTYSDISHEESNG
+775 FQTYTDLGHEEATG
-789 LVAFENFES
+789 LVSFENLES

-927 KFSLLAIYLADASH
+927 QFSLLAIYLADASH
-941 CILMAFAILAIII
+941 CILMAFAILAIIV

-969 SSLNDILLRISAFGL
+969 SNLNDILLRISAFGL

>member
-1 MQRCPYLHEM
+1 MQRCPYIHEM

-36 RQSATES
+36 RQSASES
-43 HQVGTVVKLQ
+43 NQLQ

-88 ARRPKNANSPDYNVN
+88 ARRPKNA
-103 ELGDVGIIG
+103 
-112 ALPYITDFF
+112 
-121 RVGQLSGCGLLVYF
+121 
-135 FHRLPVSFPIH
+135 
-146 VHVIQCTATQL
+146 
-157 LATRDA
+157 
-163 VFTIVPVTDQC
+163 
-174 NPFFAEPYTLM
+174 
-185 TRHIGTHVHREK
+185 K
-197 DHPASKTETDTE
+197 
-209 TETMG
+209 
-214 GGEVKVATVD
+214 
-224 VEGGDNM
+224 
-231 ATLPVSRSHTAGS
+231 
-244 TDSAEKNNAANK
+244 
-256 EMELK
+256 
-261 NVMPQPLQRTSL
+261 TSL

-313 LYGTSI
+313 LYGVSI

-343 KPKPQPKEKKAKKT
+343 KPKPQPKEKKSKKA

-369 GSKDSGKAGK
+369 GSKDSGKAAK

-463 FMQMYFIFMNARLN
+463 FMQMYFIFMNARTRPPFQLN

-515 HQKREADPEASSI
+515 HQKTEPEAGASSI

-539 AGTVLRT
+539 AGTVLKT
-546 HTGPNSEFEVLDGE
+546 HAGPNSEFEVLDGE
-560 DVLPKNVYKSDNVLS
+560 DILPKDVYKSDNVLS

-589 GMGGGGG
+589 GMGG
-596 GDVTSS
+596 DQVLAS
-602 TTSMPITTTSAT
+602 TTTTTT
-614 MRAAYTTPG
+614 TTTRAPFTTPN

-633 KLKKFITSTTAA
+633 KLKKFITSATTAA
-645 TSTMGSSSTTTS
+645 TTAAGSSSSTSSTTTTTTTIS
-657 TSTTSTASSMPSF
+657 PTTTSTTIPSTI
-670 NSDLSSSTTTS
+670 SSTTISPSTTFSPFSTTAALNLETS
-681 ETPFNS
+681 GSESSFGG
-687 LQRILSSAAPSLTPI
+687 LQRILSSAAPPSL
-702 DVAAPTLPAAVDG
+702 APVDG
-715 GATFATATASATATS
+715 FGSAATPTPVS
-730 GVSSFLNNL
+730 GSFVDSFL
-739 AASTPS
+739 ASTLS
-745 TSVSELTPASSTES
+745 PASSTEGS
-759 AVNIMNNL
+759 ASIMNNL
-767 FGPGMENS
+767 FGQGPMENS
-775 FQTYSDISHEESNG
+775 FQTYTDLGHEESTG
-789 LVAFENFES
+789 LVSFENLES

-927 KFSLLAIYLADASH
+927 QFSLLAIYLADASH
-941 CILMAFAILAIII
+941 CILMAFAILAIIV

-969 SSLNDILLRISAFGL
+969 SNLNDILLRISAFGL

-1067 QKVFANPVQLEFY
+1067 QKVFANPVSRYVQLDFY

>member
-1 MQRCPYLHEM
+1 MQRCPYIHEM
-11 RERLLDQPRETLQL
+11 RERLLDQPRETPQL
-25 ENMERANLLDN
+25 ENMERATLLDN
-36 RQSATES
+36 RQSASES
-43 HQVGTVVKLQ
+43 NQVGTVVKLQ

-88 ARRPKNANSPDYNVN
+88 ARRPKNAN
-103 ELGDVGIIG
+103 G
-112 ALPYITDFF
+112 
-121 RVGQLSGCGLLVYF
+121 
-135 FHRLPVSFPIH
+135 
-146 VHVIQCTATQL
+146 
-157 LATRDA
+157 
-163 VFTIVPVTDQC
+163 
-174 NPFFAEPYTLM
+174 
-185 TRHIGTHVHREK
+185 K
-197 DHPASKTETDTE
+197 HPAVLT
-209 TETMG
+209 
-214 GGEVKVATVD
+214 
-224 VEGGDNM
+224 
-231 ATLPVSRSHTAGS
+231 R
-244 TDSAEKNNAANK
+244 
-256 EMELK
+256 
-261 NVMPQPLQRTSL
+261 PQQRTSL

-313 LYGTSI
+313 LYGVSI

-343 KPKPQPKEKKAKKT
+343 KPKPQPKEKKSKKA
-357 KNADPADSKDAK
+357 KNADPADSKEAK
-369 GSKDSGKAGK
+369 GSKDSGKAAK
-379 GAAYQEAPVDAEVAV
+379 GAAYQHTMAKFLEAPVDAEVAV

-515 HQKREADPEASSI
+515 HQKHEPEAGASSI

-546 HTGPNSEFEVLDGE
+546 HAGPNSEFEVLDGE
-560 DVLPKNVYKSDNVLS
+560 DLLPKDGYKGDNVLS

-580 TVDGISKSL
+580 TVNGISKSL
-589 GMGGGGG
+589 GMGG
-596 GDVTSS
+596 DQVVAS
-602 TTSMPITTTSAT
+602 TTTTTT
-614 MRAAYTTPG
+614 RAPFTTPN

-633 KLKKFITSTTAA
+633 KLKKFITSATTAA
-645 TSTMGSSSTTTS
+645 TTAAGSSSS
-657 TSTTSTASSMPSF
+657 T
-670 NSDLSSSTTTS
+670 SSTTISPTTS
-681 ETPFNS
+681 STTIPPTTSSTTISPSTTFNPFSTTAALNLETSGSDSPFGG
-687 LQRILSSAAPSLTPI
+687 LQRVLSSAAPPSL
-702 DVAAPTLPAAVDG
+702 APVDG
-715 GATFATATASATATS
+715 FGSAATPTPVS
-730 GVSSFLNNL
+730 GPGSFVDSFL
-739 AASTPS
+739 ASTLS
-745 TSVSELTPASSTES
+745 PASSTEGS
-759 AVNIMNNL
+759 ASIMNNL
-767 FGPGMENS
+767 FGQGPMENS
-775 FQTYSDISHEESNG
+775 FQTYTDLGHEEATG
-789 LVAFENFES
+789 LVSFENLES

-927 KFSLLAIYLADASH
+927 QFSLLAIYLADASH
-941 CILMAFAILAIII
+941 CILMAFAILAIIV

-969 SSLNDILLRISAFGL
+969 SNLNDILLRISAFGL

-1067 QKVFANPVQLEFY
+1067 QKVFANPVSRYVQLEFY

>member
-88 ARRPKNANSPDYNVN
+88 VRRPKNANGNHPTV
-103 ELGDVGIIG
+103 L
-112 ALPYITDFF
+112 
-121 RVGQLSGCGLLVYF
+121 
-135 FHRLPVSFPIH
+135 
-146 VHVIQCTATQL
+146 
-157 LATRDA
+157 
-163 VFTIVPVTDQC
+163 
-174 NPFFAEPYTLM
+174 
-185 TRHIGTHVHREK
+185 TH
-197 DHPASKTETDTE
+197 
-209 TETMG
+209 
-214 GGEVKVATVD
+214 
-224 VEGGDNM
+224 
-231 ATLPVSRSHTAGS
+231 
-244 TDSAEKNNAANK
+244 
-256 EMELK
+256 
-261 NVMPQPLQRTSL
+261 PQKRTSL

-343 KPKPQPKEKKAKKT
+343 KPKPQPKEKKSKKT

-369 GSKDSGKAGK
+369 GSKDSGKAAK

-463 FMQMYFIFMNARLN
+463 FMQMYFIFMNARTRPPFQLN

-515 HQKREADPEASSI
+515 HQKREADPDASSI

-546 HTGPNSEFEVLDGE
+546 HAGPNSEFEVLDGE
-560 DVLPKNVYKSDNVLS
+560 DLLPKNVYKSDNVLS

-589 GMGGGGG
+589 GMGGSSS
-596 GDVTSS
+596 DVTSTALPS
-602 TTSMPITTTSAT
+602 TILPTTTT
-614 MRAAYTTPG
+614 TTTTRLPYTTPG

-645 TSTMGSSSTTTS
+645 TSTVGSSSSSSSSSSTAFPSTISTSTMTTS
-657 TSTTSTASSMPSF
+657 TTIASNSPSSSIPFDLSTTSES
-670 NSDLSSSTTTS
+670 
-681 ETPFNS
+681 PFS
-687 LQRILSSAAPSLTPI
+687 GLQRILSSAASAASSSSSTPI
-702 DVAAPTLPAAVDG
+702 DVADSTLPAAANADG
-715 GATFATATASATATS
+715 GAGS
-730 GVSSFLNNL
+730 VSSFLNNL
-739 AASTPS
+739 AAASTPS
-745 TSVSELTPASSTES
+745 TAATAATATAAAAVSSSTEG

-775 FQTYSDISHEESNG
+775 FQTYSDLSHDEASAGGG
-789 LVAFENFES
+789 LVAFENLES
-798 LDNIYPAA
+798 LDSIYPAA

-927 KFSLLAIYLADASH
+927 QFSLLAIYLADASH

-969 SSLNDILLRISAFGL
+969 SNLNDILLRISAFGL

-1067 QKVFANPVQLEFY
+1067 QKVFANPVSRYVQLEFY

>member
-1 MQRCPYLHEM
+1 MQRCPYIHEM
-11 RERLLDQPRETLQL
+11 RERLLNEQTRESVPL
-25 ENMERANLLDN
+25 EQMERANLLDN
-36 RQSATES
+36 RQSADS
-43 HQVGTVVKLQ
+43 NQLHA
-53 GDGYHTSPAHQRTP
+53 DGYHTSPAHQRTP
-67 LVPHD
+67 LVPRD

-88 ARRPKNANSPDYNVN
+88 VRRPKNAKVCYSIKPNSNRSFLPARISVHGTYQTNIITGPI
-103 ELGDVGIIG
+103 ELW
-112 ALPYITDFF
+112 
-121 RVGQLSGCGLLVYF
+121 
-135 FHRLPVSFPIH
+135 
-146 VHVIQCTATQL
+146 
-157 LATRDA
+157 
-163 VFTIVPVTDQC
+163 
-174 NPFFAEPYTLM
+174 
-185 TRHIGTHVHREK
+185 
-197 DHPASKTETDTE
+197 
-209 TETMG
+209 
-214 GGEVKVATVD
+214 
-224 VEGGDNM
+224 
-231 ATLPVSRSHTAGS
+231 
-244 TDSAEKNNAANK
+244 
-256 EMELK
+256 
-261 NVMPQPLQRTSL
+261 TSL
-273 FIVTSLVYAILLIV
+273 FIITSLVYAIILIV

-313 LYGTSI
+313 LYGVSI

-332 SSCCNGGNGGS
+332 SSCCNGGS
-343 KPKPQPKEKKAKKT
+343 KPKPPPKEKKSRKKGP
-357 KNADPADSKDAK
+357 DPTDSKDAK
-369 GSKDSGKAGK
+369 GSKDSGKSGK
-379 GAAYQEAPVDAEVAV
+379 PSPYQERYPVKKRDLVRQSLSLQDSQAEAEVAV
-394 TPKNVRKRKTT
+394 TPKNTRKRKTT
-405 HSDLTHG
+405 HSDPTHG

-510 EITIY
+510 EITLY
-515 HQKREADPEASSI
+515 HQRGAPDPDASPI
-528 AHSIRQHALRH
+528 AKSIRQHALRH

-546 HTGPNSEFEVLDGE
+546 HAGPNEEFEVLDGE
-560 DVLPKNVYKSDNVLS
+560 DLLPANAYKTDNVLS
-575 KLVRN
+575 KLVRK

-589 GMGGGGG
+589 DMGGNAGANA
-596 GDVTSS
+596 DVALNTLISSTTRPLLSSTRTITSS
-602 TTSMPITTTSAT
+602 TSTTT
-614 MRAAYTTPG
+614 TPRN
-623 YQWHSTTMAR
+623 YFSSPSHLQWQSTTMAR

-645 TSTMGSSSTTTS
+645 TTTTLGTTPSKTTTPSATMLASSTLSTTT
-657 TSTTSTASSMPSF
+657 TTTTTTEAPPFRHYFEHSAFTTGAPNIATDYLTTTRGAHIDFSAPTTADSV
-670 NSDLSSSTTTS
+670 SSSS
-681 ETPFNS
+681 IGAS
-687 LQRILSSAAPSLTPI
+687 L
-702 DVAAPTLPAAVDG
+702 
-715 GATFATATASATATS
+715 ASFFS
-730 GVSSFLNNL
+730 NLVS
-739 AASTPS
+739 STPS
-745 TSVSELTPASSTES
+745 TTVTTNTPPTTTEN
-759 AVNIMNNL
+759 ALNVMTNL
-767 FGPGMENS
+767 LGPGMNN
-775 FQTYSDISHEESNG
+775 FQTYSGISHPESTG
-789 LVAFENFES
+789 IVSFENIES

-817 ACGRIDIM
+817 ACGRVDIM

-831 SAPYLY
+831 SAPFLY

-883 AMAQQA
+883 AMAHQA

-927 KFSLLAIYLADASH
+927 QFSLLAIYLADASH
-941 CILMAFAILAIII
+941 CILMAFAVLAIII
-954 GFIRVKNLKFRCEEQ
+954 GFIRVRNLKFRCEEQ
-969 SSLNDILLRISAFGL
+969 SNLNDILLRISAFGL
-984 FTYSVFSIIAGSLK
+984 FTYSVFGVIAGSLK
-998 VLESEPSLLVTTTGG
+998 AFESEPNLLVMTTSA

-1062 YTFEA
+1062 YTFDA
-1067 QKVFANPVQLEFY
+1067 QKVFANPVSRYVQLDFY

>member
-88 ARRPKNANSPDYNVN
+88 VRRPKNANGNHPTVLTHPQKRVCYTFKPNPNKHSFMPAKITVQGTYQTNPITGPI
-103 ELGDVGIIG
+103 ELW
-112 ALPYITDFF
+112 
-121 RVGQLSGCGLLVYF
+121 
-135 FHRLPVSFPIH
+135 
-146 VHVIQCTATQL
+146 
-157 LATRDA
+157 
-163 VFTIVPVTDQC
+163 
-174 NPFFAEPYTLM
+174 
-185 TRHIGTHVHREK
+185 
-197 DHPASKTETDTE
+197 
-209 TETMG
+209 
-214 GGEVKVATVD
+214 
-224 VEGGDNM
+224 
-231 ATLPVSRSHTAGS
+231 
-244 TDSAEKNNAANK
+244 
-256 EMELK
+256 
-261 NVMPQPLQRTSL
+261 TSL

-343 KPKPQPKEKKAKKT
+343 KPKPQPKEKKSKKT

-369 GSKDSGKAGK
+369 GSKDSGKAAK

-515 HQKREADPEASSI
+515 HQKREADPDASSI

-546 HTGPNSEFEVLDGE
+546 HAGPNSEFEVLDGE
-560 DVLPKNVYKSDNVLS
+560 DLLPKNVYKSDNVLS

-589 GMGGGGG
+589 GMGGSSS
-596 GDVTSS
+596 DVTSTALPS
-602 TTSMPITTTSAT
+602 TILPTTTT
-614 MRAAYTTPG
+614 TTTTRLPYTTPG

-645 TSTMGSSSTTTS
+645 TSTVGSSSSSSSSSSTAFPSTISTSTMTTS
-657 TSTTSTASSMPSF
+657 TTIASNSPSSSIPFDLSTTSES
-670 NSDLSSSTTTS
+670 
-681 ETPFNS
+681 PFS
-687 LQRILSSAAPSLTPI
+687 GLQRILSSAASAASSSSSTPI
-702 DVAAPTLPAAVDG
+702 DVADSTLPAAANADG
-715 GATFATATASATATS
+715 GAGS
-730 GVSSFLNNL
+730 VSSFLNNL
-739 AASTPS
+739 AAASTPS
-745 TSVSELTPASSTES
+745 TAATAATATAAAAVSSSTEG

-775 FQTYSDISHEESNG
+775 FQTYSDLSHDEASAGGG
-789 LVAFENFES
+789 LVAFENLES
-798 LDNIYPAA
+798 LDSIYPAA

-927 KFSLLAIYLADASH
+927 QFSLLAIYLADASH

-969 SSLNDILLRISAFGL
+969 SNLNDILLRISAFGL

>member
-1 MQRCPYLHEM
+1 
-11 RERLLDQPRETLQL
+11 
-25 ENMERANLLDN
+25 
-36 RQSATES
+36 
-43 HQVGTVVKLQ
+43 
-53 GDGYHTSPAHQRTP
+53 
-67 LVPHD
+67 
-72 LGEDF
+72 
-77 NLDFDDDFPID
+77 
-88 ARRPKNANSPDYNVN
+88 
-103 ELGDVGIIG
+103 
-112 ALPYITDFF
+112 
-121 RVGQLSGCGLLVYF
+121 
-135 FHRLPVSFPIH
+135 
-146 VHVIQCTATQL
+146 
-157 LATRDA
+157 
-163 VFTIVPVTDQC
+163 
-174 NPFFAEPYTLM
+174 
-185 TRHIGTHVHREK
+185 
-197 DHPASKTETDTE
+197 
-209 TETMG
+209 MG

-343 KPKPQPKEKKAKKT
+343 KPKPPAKEKKSKKT

-463 FMQMYFIFMNARLN
+463 FMQMYFIFMNARTRPPFQLN

-515 HQKREADPEASSI
+515 HQKREADPDASSI

-546 HTGPNSEFEVLDGE
+546 HSGPNTEFEVLDGE

-589 GMGGGGG
+589 GMGG
-596 GDVTSS
+596 DITSTS
-602 TTSMPITTTSAT
+602 TTSTTTT
-614 MRAAYTTPG
+614 TTRAPYTTPG

-645 TSTMGSSSTTTS
+645 TSTIGSSSSSTSTASSTTTS
-657 TSTTSTASSMPSF
+657 TTTSTTGLPFGSAATAADAAS
-670 NSDLSSSTTTS
+670 TTS

-687 LQRILSSAAPSLTPI
+687 LERILSSVAPSSQSPV
-702 DVAAPTLPAAVDG
+702 DVSASTLPA
-715 GATFATATASATATS
+715 ATS
-730 GVSSFLNNL
+730 GVSSFIDNL
-739 AASTPS
+739 VSSSTAPSPTLGAST
-745 TSVSELTPASSTES
+745 TES

-775 FQTYSDISHEESNG
+775 FQTYSDLSHEESNG
-789 LVAFENFES
+789 LIAFENLES

-860 YPGRMNDEDLEH
+860 YPGRLNDEDLEH

-927 KFSLLAIYLADASH
+927 QFSLLAIYLADASH
-941 CILMAFAILAIII
+941 CILMAFAILAIIV

-969 SSLNDILLRISAFGL
+969 SNLNDILLRISAFGL

-1067 QKVFANPVQLEFY
+1067 QKVFANPVSRYVQLDFY

>member
-1 MQRCPYLHEM
+1 MQRCPYIHEM
-11 RERLLDQPRETLQL
+11 RERLLNDQPRESLPL
-25 ENMERANLLDN
+25 EHMERANLLDN
-36 RQSATES
+36 RQSAES
-43 HQVGTVVKLQ
+43 QQLHA
-53 GDGYHTSPAHQRTP
+53 DGYHTSPAHQRTP
-67 LVPHD
+67 LVPRD

-88 ARRPKNANSPDYNVN
+88 AKRPKNA
-103 ELGDVGIIG
+103 
-112 ALPYITDFF
+112 
-121 RVGQLSGCGLLVYF
+121 
-135 FHRLPVSFPIH
+135 
-146 VHVIQCTATQL
+146 
-157 LATRDA
+157 
-163 VFTIVPVTDQC
+163 
-174 NPFFAEPYTLM
+174 
-185 TRHIGTHVHREK
+185 K
-197 DHPASKTETDTE
+197 
-209 TETMG
+209 
-214 GGEVKVATVD
+214 
-224 VEGGDNM
+224 
-231 ATLPVSRSHTAGS
+231 
-244 TDSAEKNNAANK
+244 
-256 EMELK
+256 
-261 NVMPQPLQRTSL
+261 TSL
-273 FIVTSLVYAILLIV
+273 FIVTSLVYAIILIV

-305 YYETFFTY
+305 YYESFFTY
-313 LYGTSI
+313 LYGVSI

-332 SSCCNGGNGGS
+332 SSCCNGGNN
-343 KPKPQPKEKKAKKT
+343 KPKSPPKEKKSKK
-357 KNADPADSKDAK
+357 KPADPTDSKDTK
-369 GSKDSGKAGK
+369 GTKDTGK
-379 GAAYQEAPVDAEVAV
+379 GGKPSPYQDSQVDAEVAV

-405 HSDLTHG
+405 HSDPTHG

-485 RFGLMHVVATNI
+485 RFGLMHVVATNL

-510 EITIY
+510 EITLY
-515 HQKREADPEASSI
+515 HQRREIEAEDSSI
-528 AHSIRQHALRH
+528 AQSIRQHALRH

-546 HTGPNSEFEVLDGE
+546 HYGPNEEFEVLDGE
-560 DVLPKNVYKSDNVLS
+560 DLLPVNAYKTDNVLS
-575 KLVRN
+575 KLVRK
-580 TVDGISKSL
+580 TVNGLTKTLGISSNEVSDL
-589 GMGGGGG
+589 
-596 GDVTSS
+596 TSS
-602 TTSMPITTTSAT
+602 VIAGTSIVPTTTT
-614 MRAAYTTPG
+614 TTTTTRIPLTTPH
-623 YQWHSTTMAR
+623 YYQHHQWHSTTMAR

-645 TSTMGSSSTTTS
+645 TTTSLGTTSTTTPMPSTSAVTLGAETTTTTTELPLSTFQHSMSTASYKGAENLLASVASTAAPTTASASVESSPSIASSLATFFSNLISSTPSSPTTNTVTSTATITTTTSSIPSSTTRN
-657 TSTTSTASSMPSF
+657 ALSF
-670 NSDLSSSTTTS
+670 
-681 ETPFNS
+681 
-687 LQRILSSAAPSLTPI
+687 
-702 DVAAPTLPAAVDG
+702 
-715 GATFATATASATATS
+715 
-730 GVSSFLNNL
+730 
-739 AASTPS
+739 
-745 TSVSELTPASSTES
+745 
-759 AVNIMNNL
+759 MNNL
-767 FGPGMENS
+767 MENS
-775 FQTYSDISHEESNG
+775 FQTYSGISHPESTD
-789 LVAFENFES
+789 LVLHENYES

-806 LSSNIG
+806 LSSNVG

-817 ACGRIDIM
+817 ACGRVDIM

-860 YPGRMNDEDLEH
+860 YPGRLNDDDLEH

-927 KFSLLAIYLADASH
+927 QFSLLAIYLADASH
-941 CILMAFAILAIII
+941 CILMAFAILAIIV
-954 GFIRVKNLKFRCEEQ
+954 GFFRVKNLKFRCEEQ
-969 SSLNDILLRISAFGL
+969 SNLNDILLRISAFGL
-984 FTYSVFSIIAGSLK
+984 FTYSVFSVISGSLK
-998 VLESEPSLLVTTTGG
+998 FLESEPHLLVTTTSA
-1013 VAVFQVIL
+1013 VAVLQVIL

-1067 QKVFANPVQLEFY
+1067 QKVFANPVQLDFY
-1080 GFVPWSIIQRITLPL
+1080 GFVPWSIIQRVTLPL

>member
-43 HQVGTVVKLQ
+43 NQLQ

-88 ARRPKNANSPDYNVN
+88 ARRPKNA
-103 ELGDVGIIG
+103 
-112 ALPYITDFF
+112 
-121 RVGQLSGCGLLVYF
+121 
-135 FHRLPVSFPIH
+135 
-146 VHVIQCTATQL
+146 
-157 LATRDA
+157 
-163 VFTIVPVTDQC
+163 
-174 NPFFAEPYTLM
+174 
-185 TRHIGTHVHREK
+185 K
-197 DHPASKTETDTE
+197 
-209 TETMG
+209 
-214 GGEVKVATVD
+214 
-224 VEGGDNM
+224 
-231 ATLPVSRSHTAGS
+231 
-244 TDSAEKNNAANK
+244 
-256 EMELK
+256 
-261 NVMPQPLQRTSL
+261 TSL

-343 KPKPQPKEKKAKKT
+343 KPKPPAKEKKSKKT

-515 HQKREADPEASSI
+515 HQKREADPDASSI

-546 HTGPNSEFEVLDGE
+546 HSGPNTEFEVLDGE

-589 GMGGGGG
+589 GMGG
-596 GDVTSS
+596 DITSTS
-602 TTSMPITTTSAT
+602 TTSTTTT
-614 MRAAYTTPG
+614 TTRAPYTTPG

-645 TSTMGSSSTTTS
+645 TSTIGSSSSSTSTASSTTTS
-657 TSTTSTASSMPSF
+657 TITSTTGLPFGSAATAADAAS
-670 NSDLSSSTTTS
+670 TTS

-687 LQRILSSAAPSLTPI
+687 LERILSSVAPSSQSPV
-702 DVAAPTLPAAVDG
+702 DVSASTLPA
-715 GATFATATASATATS
+715 ATS
-730 GVSSFLNNL
+730 GVSSFIDNL
-739 AASTPS
+739 VSSSTAPSPTLGAST
-745 TSVSELTPASSTES
+745 TES

-775 FQTYSDISHEESNG
+775 FQTYSDLSHEESNG
-789 LVAFENFES
+789 LIAFENLES

-860 YPGRMNDEDLEH
+860 YPGRLNDEDLEH

-927 KFSLLAIYLADASH
+927 QFSLLAIYLADASH
-941 CILMAFAILAIII
+941 CILMAFAILAIIV

-969 SSLNDILLRISAFGL
+969 SNLNDILLRISAFGL

-1067 QKVFANPVQLEFY
+1067 QKVFANPVSRYVQLDFY

>member
-1 MQRCPYLHEM
+1 MQRCPYIHEM

-36 RQSATES
+36 RQSASES
-43 HQVGTVVKLQ
+43 NQLQ

-88 ARRPKNANSPDYNVN
+88 ARRPKNAND
-103 ELGDVGIIG
+103 
-112 ALPYITDFF
+112 
-121 RVGQLSGCGLLVYF
+121 
-135 FHRLPVSFPIH
+135 
-146 VHVIQCTATQL
+146 
-157 LATRDA
+157 
-163 VFTIVPVTDQC
+163 
-174 NPFFAEPYTLM
+174 
-185 TRHIGTHVHREK
+185 K
-197 DHPASKTETDTE
+197 HPAVLT
-209 TETMG
+209 
-214 GGEVKVATVD
+214 
-224 VEGGDNM
+224 
-231 ATLPVSRSHTAGS
+231 R
-244 TDSAEKNNAANK
+244 
-256 EMELK
+256 
-261 NVMPQPLQRTSL
+261 PQQRTSL

-313 LYGTSI
+313 LYGVSI

-332 SSCCNGGNGGS
+332 SSCCNGGNGSS
-343 KPKPQPKEKKAKKT
+343 KPKPQPKEKKSKKA

-369 GSKDSGKAGK
+369 GSKDSGKAAK
-379 GAAYQEAPVDAEVAV
+379 GAAYQHTLAKFLEAPVDAEVAV

-515 HQKREADPEASSI
+515 HQKNEPEAGASSI

-546 HTGPNSEFEVLDGE
+546 HAGPNSEFEVLDGE
-560 DVLPKNVYKSDNVLS
+560 DILPKDVYKSDNVLS

-589 GMGGGGG
+589 GMGG
-596 GDVTSS
+596 DQALASSTTSS
-602 TTSMPITTTSAT
+602 TTTTT
-614 MRAAYTTPG
+614 RAPFTTPN

-633 KLKKFITSTTAA
+633 KLKKFITSATTAA
-645 TSTMGSSSTTTS
+645 TTAAGSSSTGSSITTISPTTS
-657 TSTTSTASSMPSF
+657 STTIPSTTISSTTI
-670 NSDLSSSTTTS
+670 SSSTTFSPFSPSTTTAAALNLETS
-681 ETPFNS
+681 GSESPFGG
-687 LQRILSSAAPSLTPI
+687 LQRILSSAAPPSL
-702 DVAAPTLPAAVDG
+702 APVDG
-715 GATFATATASATATS
+715 FGSASAATPTS
-730 GVSSFLNNL
+730 GSGAGSFVDSFL
-739 AASTPS
+739 ASTLS
-745 TSVSELTPASSTES
+745 PASSTEGS
-759 AVNIMNNL
+759 ASIMNNL
-767 FGPGMENS
+767 FGQGPMENS
-775 FQTYSDISHEESNG
+775 FQTYTDLGHEEATG
-789 LVAFENFES
+789 LVSFENLES

-927 KFSLLAIYLADASH
+927 QFSLLAIYLADASH
-941 CILMAFAILAIII
+941 CILMAFAILAIIV

-969 SSLNDILLRISAFGL
+969 SNLNDILLRISAFGL

-1067 QKVFANPVQLEFY
+1067 QKVFANPVSRYVQLEFY

>member
-1 MQRCPYLHEM
+1 MQRCPYIHEM

-36 RQSATES
+36 RQSASES
-43 HQVGTVVKLQ
+43 NQLQ

-88 ARRPKNANSPDYNVN
+88 ARRPKNA
-103 ELGDVGIIG
+103 
-112 ALPYITDFF
+112 
-121 RVGQLSGCGLLVYF
+121 
-135 FHRLPVSFPIH
+135 
-146 VHVIQCTATQL
+146 
-157 LATRDA
+157 
-163 VFTIVPVTDQC
+163 
-174 NPFFAEPYTLM
+174 
-185 TRHIGTHVHREK
+185 K
-197 DHPASKTETDTE
+197 
-209 TETMG
+209 
-214 GGEVKVATVD
+214 
-224 VEGGDNM
+224 
-231 ATLPVSRSHTAGS
+231 
-244 TDSAEKNNAANK
+244 
-256 EMELK
+256 
-261 NVMPQPLQRTSL
+261 TSL

-313 LYGTSI
+313 LYGVSI

-343 KPKPQPKEKKAKKT
+343 KPKPQPKEKKSKKA

-369 GSKDSGKAGK
+369 GSKDSGKAAK

-515 HQKREADPEASSI
+515 HQKNEPEAGASSI

-546 HTGPNSEFEVLDGE
+546 HAGPNSEFEVLDGE
-560 DVLPKNVYKSDNVLS
+560 DILPKDVYKSDNVLS

-589 GMGGGGG
+589 GMGG
-596 GDVTSS
+596 DQALDSS
-602 TTSMPITTTSAT
+602 TTSSSTTTT
-614 MRAAYTTPG
+614 TRAPFTTPN
-623 YQWHSTTMAR
+623 YQWHSTAMAR
-633 KLKKFITSTTAA
+633 KLKKFITSATTAA
-645 TSTMGSSSTTTS
+645 TTAAGSSSTAS
-657 TSTTSTASSMPSF
+657 STTTISPTISSTTIPSTTISSTTI
-670 NSDLSSSTTTS
+670 SSSTTFSPFSPSTTTTTTTTAAALNLETS
-681 ETPFNS
+681 GSESPFGG
-687 LQRILSSAAPSLTPI
+687 LQRILSSAAPPSL
-702 DVAAPTLPAAVDG
+702 APVDG
-715 GATFATATASATATS
+715 FGSASAATPTS
-730 GVSSFLNNL
+730 GSGAGSFVDSFL
-739 AASTPS
+739 ASTLS
-745 TSVSELTPASSTES
+745 PASSTEGS
-759 AVNIMNNL
+759 ASIMNNL
-767 FGPGMENS
+767 FGQGPMENS
-775 FQTYSDISHEESNG
+775 FQTYTDLGHEEATG
-789 LVAFENFES
+789 LVSFENLES

-927 KFSLLAIYLADASH
+927 QFSLLAIYLADASH
-941 CILMAFAILAIII
+941 CILMAFAILAIIV

-969 SSLNDILLRISAFGL
+969 SNLNDILLRISAFGL

-1107 AEIWKTTYKARLE
+1107 AVIWKTTYKARLE